1 MAYNALYGYDTGQYG
16 FGPANGT
23 SASADGV
30 VQPLQRTY
38 PAWMQDI
45 NARGIGV
52 DSSNDQGIPAF
63 TPLNSGPLTDPTPPA
78 AAPAAASL
86 ASAAAPK
93 LSGDTAFE
101 GGGNGGGAAE
111 QQDVNGGTGGQ
122 NLGPSPGSLPDIFG
136 LGPSVTDIASI
147 NVGGLQA
154 GDITGGTG
162 GAPTDPNASNG
173 GLSPGGMDL
182 ATAAANGGMG
192 DITGNGGNQGG
203 GGGPDIGA
211 AGDQT
216 AEARGSAKG
225 GIITRNK
232 LVGPNPPG
240 PDSGYGKLE
249 LGEGVLTDK
258 AIKFYGKGIVARLNR
273 LEVPKA
279 RLRA

>member
-16 FGPANGT
+16 FGPANMTGP
-23 SASADGV
+23 SADGA

-63 TPLNSGPLTDPTPPA
+63 TPLNSGPLTDPTPT
-78 AAPAAASL
+78 AAPAATPFAT
-86 ASAAAPK
+86 AAAPK
-93 LSGDTAFE
+93 LTGDTAFE

-111 QQDVNGGTGGQ
+111 QQDINGGTGGQ
-122 NLGPSPGSLPDIFG
+122 NLGPNPGNLGDLFG
-136 LGPSVTDIASI
+136 LGNTNTDNTSSAADPAAGASGPEGAL
-147 NVGGLQA
+147 GG
-154 GDITGGTG
+154 G
-162 GAPTDPNASNG
+162 
-173 GLSPGGMDL
+173 
-182 ATAAANGGMG
+182 
-192 DITGNGGNQGG
+192 GNGGEVGPAGNGNGG
-203 GGGPDIGA
+203 ESGP
-211 AGDQT
+211 
-216 AEARGSAKG
+216 GSAKG
-225 GIITRNK
+225 GVITRNK

-273 LEVPKA
+273 LQVPKE